1 MKAGVEQ
8 FVSAQGTRIYR
19 IPLSLF
25 PGMYGYAHLIVDGR
39 EVYLL
44 DVGSGF
50 GNSNEDLEHGFAQIR
65 SMYDEKIGWEDLSW
79 ILISHGHIDHYGG
92 LHFVREHT
100 QAPIIIHELER
111 RVLTNYDN
119 RLAMVAN
126 RLETYL
132 IQAGVPSDDHQGVMD
147 LYLLHKQLFS
157 SIEVQATFEE
167 LGMRIGRLSFE
178 HVPGH
183 CPGQVIA
190 WIDDILLS
198 SDHILKDTSPH
209 QAPER
214 LSLNMGLEHY
224 LASLAKV
231 LPRAQQVKWT
241 LGGHE
246 GAIEDLPARI
256 HAIVNVH
263 RERLIR
269 ILALLE
275 QPLTLFEVSKQL
287 FPKTEGYHQLLALEE
302 TGAHMEYLHVRGYI
316 EFEDGETPT
325 LDPNQV
331 HRYVRL
337 GGVEADFPGLKLF
350 SEFGFKQ
357 EPEPSAM
364 GGTGHLGGTGLAE
377 KE

>member
-1 MKAGVEQ
+1 MNVSVEQ

-25 PGMYGYAHLIVDGR
+25 PGMYGFAHLVVDGR
-39 EVYLL
+39 EAYLL

-50 GNSNEDLEHGFAQIR
+50 GNSNENLERGFAQIH
-65 SMYDEKIGWEDLSW
+65 SVYGEKIGWENLSW

-92 LHFVREHT
+92 LHFVRERT
-100 QAPIIIHELER
+100 QAPIVIHELER
-111 RVLTNYDN
+111 RVLTNYEN
-119 RLAMVAN
+119 CLALAAN

-132 IQAGVPSDDHQGVMD
+132 IQAGVPTDERQGVMD

-157 SIEVQATFEE
+157 SIEVQATYEE
-167 LGMRIGRLSFE
+167 LGMRVGRLTFE
-178 HVPGH
+178 HMPGH

-198 SDHILKDTSPH
+198 SDHILEDISPH
-209 QAPER
+209 QAPES
-214 LSLNMGLEHY
+214 LCLNMGLEHY
-224 LASLAKV
+224 LTSLAKV
-231 LPRAQQVKWT
+231 LPRAHQVKWA
-241 LGGHE
+241 LGGHHR
-246 GAIEDLPARI
+246 AIEDLPARI
-256 HAIVNVH
+256 CAIVSVH

-269 ILALLE
+269 ILELLE
-275 QPLTLFEVSKQL
+275 RPLTLFEVSKQL

-302 TGAHMEYLHVRGYI
+302 TGAHMEYLHMRGYL
-316 EFEDGETPT
+316 EFEDGEIPT

-337 GGVEADFPGLKLF
+337 GGVKADFPGLKRF

-357 EPEPSAM
+357 EPEPSVI
-364 GGTGHLGGTGLAE
+364 G
-377 KE
+377 